1 MNPHRSATTWVE
13 VDLDAV
19 RENVRAVLSILP
31 HETNLAAVVKAD
43 AYGHG
48 AVPVARAVL
57 EAGASWLA
65 VTSVE
70 EAVELRDGGI
80 QGTILLL
87 APLLPEESDVV
98 VDYRLTP
105 TIGSLETA
113 QHLAAAAQ
121 AKGVTVPCHL
131 EVDTGMGRSGVAV
144 EDAASLAA
152 AVWPLECIRL
162 EGLWQHFANAYEGN
176 NSFAEEQWRRFREV
190 VTACR
195 EAGVEPPIKHA
206 ANSAALLAMP
216 QTCLDMVRV
225 GTLLYGQYPS
235 SSVPHKL
242 SLRETWRLKT
252 RIVELRR
259 VPRGG
264 TVGYGREWKALR
276 RSLIAA
282 LRVGYAHGLGV
293 EPVQT
298 IERAGRPLRMLRRM
312 LGRLV
317 KRGGPACPT
326 VRGVQA
332 PIVGRISMTQCSLDV
347 TDVPGVTVGDEV
359 VLPVRRVTVSAR
371 VPRIYEGE
379 TGQ

>member
-1 MNPHRSATTWVE
+1 MNPRRSATTWVE
-13 VDLDAV
+13 VDLNAV

-65 VTSVE
+65 VTSPE
-70 EAVELRDGGI
+70 EAVELREGGI

-87 APLLPEESDVV
+87 APLLPEESDLVV
-98 VDYRLTP
+98 HYRLTP
-105 TIGSLETA
+105 SIDSLETA
-113 QHLAAAAQ
+113 QHLAQAARAE
-121 AKGVTVPCHL
+121 GVTVPCHL
-131 EVDTGMGRSGVAV
+131 EVDTGMGRSGVAF
-144 EDAASLAA
+144 EEAASLAGDI
-152 AVWPLECIRL
+152 WPLEGIRL
-162 EGLWQHFANAYEGN
+162 EGIWQHFANAYEGN
-176 NSFAEEQWRRFREV
+176 NSFAEEQWRRFRQV
-190 VTACR
+190 IAACQ
-195 EAGVEPPIKHA
+195 EAGVEPPVKHA

-216 QTCLDMVRV
+216 ETSLDMVRV
-225 GTLLYGQYPS
+225 GTLLYGQYS
-235 SSVPHKL
+235 SGSVPHKL
-242 SLRETWRLKT
+242 VLRETWRLKT

-259 VPRGG
+259 VARGS
-264 TVGYGREWKALR
+264 TVGYGREWTAPR
-276 RSLIAA
+276 ESLIAA

-293 EPVQT
+293 EPLQT
-298 IERAGRPLRMLRRM
+298 IERNGRPLRVMKRM

-317 KRGGPACPT
+317 KRGGPASPT
-326 VRGVQA
+326 VRGVPV

-347 TDVPGVTVGDEV
+347 TDVPGVAVGDEV

-371 VPRIYEGE
+371 IPRIYEGE